1 MNFFWT
7 LQTQIYFLLFTF
19 FNNNNCYLCTNDIA
33 HLTSIKCINMTTCTS
48 LYAITPSSCQWT
60 LLQFFWQSTNHKQ
73 RMEKQNSQSPK
84 YISYSIKN
92 TKILPF
98 IAIALSHCGVN
109 TGIWLV
115 TKSLNITIYLV
126 TRFYEFDQK
135 WALFFVSVNVWV
147 TSSPCLHSFNFW
159 LIDILGIIW

>member
-1 MNFFWT
+1 
-7 LQTQIYFLLFTF
+7 
-19 FNNNNCYLCTNDIA
+19 
-33 HLTSIKCINMTTCTS
+33 
-48 LYAITPSSCQWT
+48 
-60 LLQFFWQSTNHKQ
+60 
-73 RMEKQNSQSPK
+73 MEKQNSQSPK

-92 TKILPF
+92 TQTLPF

-135 WALFFVSVNVWV
+135 WALFFVSVNV
-147 TSSPCLHSFNFW
+147 
-159 LIDILGIIW
+159 

>member
-1 MNFFWT
+1 MILLILRLLNVLTWLHVPHCMPSHHHPVSELFF
-7 LQTQIYFLLFTF
+7 
-19 FNNNNCYLCTNDIA
+19 
-33 HLTSIKCINMTTCTS
+33 S
-48 LYAITPSSCQWT
+48 
-60 LLQFFWQSTNHKQ
+60 FWQSINHKQ

-92 TKILPF
+92 TQILPF

-159 LIDILGIIW
+159 LIDIFGIIW